1 MNSLTS
7 RLRHIQV
14 GKRANGGSREGKST
28 RKAAI
33 AEKRALAVDAFRRVS
48 ALPHIVIDAAPELS
62 LFAFHLTWQGATRE
76 EEDRAT
82 KELMDRTTARGRVM
96 LSGSHTHGR
105 FLGRVCVLSFRT
117 HQPQIEALVE
127 DLAASIDEIVP

>member
-1 MNSLTS
+1 
-7 RLRHIQV
+7 
-14 GKRANGGSREGKST
+14 
-28 RKAAI
+28 
-33 AEKRALAVDAFRRVS
+33 
-48 ALPHIVIDAAPELS
+48 
-62 LFAFHLTWQGATRE
+62 
-76 EEDRAT
+76 
-82 KELMDRTTARGRVM
+82 M